1 MTWRHGRS
9 VSLAGNYTWSDCY
22 GLPVTTLTNTGAN
35 YIHQPY
41 QNNGPVDINLDMGP
55 CTSNA
60 AISALDI
67 RHVGNVTLVLNT
79 PTFSG
84 DVARRLG
91 TGWTFATVFRANSG
105 QPLTP
110 TLGSDRALNGFLAA
124 GAQPIPQRPN
134 QLLEDVAAPN
144 RGQDCVPGPC
154 VAWVNPAAYGLPDV
168 GTYGNAGVGSLRGP
182 AFWQWD
188 QSVSRQFQISAKQ
201 QIEIRV
207 EAFNVT
213 DSLRL
218 GNPITSLSDARF
230 GKIVSSSG
238 GPRVMQVALRYIF

>member
-1 MTWRHGRS
+1 
-9 VSLAGNYTWSDCY
+9 
-22 GLPVTTLTNTGAN
+22 VTTLTNTGAN

-41 QNNGPVDINLDMGP
+41 QNNGPIDINLDMGP

-60 AISALDI
+60 GATALDI

-84 DVARRLG
+84 NVARRLG

-134 QLLEDVAAPN
+134 QVLEDVAAPN

-154 VAWVNPAAYGLPDV
+154 VAWVNPAAYALPDI
-168 GTYGNAGVGSLRGP
+168 GTFGNAGLGSLRGP

-188 QSVSRQFQISAKQ
+188 QSVSRQFRISATQ

-218 GNPITSLSDARF
+218 GNPIASLSDARF
-230 GKIVSSSG
+230 GQIRSSNG